1 MQVTSP
7 ARCRVDSVEVVCNL
21 CAGCEPVLLFGAMS
35 QDLQERIAA
44 KSRPVQFRATRGL
57 VGSVTLGVGALM
69 GAGLYVLVGIA
80 AKAAGPSMWAA
91 YAVCGV
97 LTLLSVQMY
106 SDFARRMPISGGGY
120 VYAYRQLGSF
130 WGFMV
135 GWHLAVGSVFACA
148 LYAFGFAF
156 YGGSFFPKGAVS
168 PWMIKAA
175 ASVLVVVLVALALRG
190 GPKDGGGG
198 GGGVDWLQR
207 ILTWGN
213 LLVLVV
219 LVIVALPLARASRF
233 SPALPNGIGG
243 VGAAISLI
251 YISFFGYQLIANSAE
266 EVHDARRTVP
276 RAMVVSMVIALVF
289 YIVVS
294 LVAVATVD
302 WRDLANSKAPLV
314 LMASRSIGVYGA
326 VLIGV
331 GAVLASAA
339 ALNSTLVSQG
349 RQIYAMGRDRLLPW
363 QLGTVKETSQV
374 PVVALVSGGVL
385 TVLVVVLADLAFIA
399 KAANFALLF
408 SMLPISVALHRLY
421 QVRADTDP
429 VVSLWRRAVPWAA
442 LVANAGLLLTLDWQS
457 LLFGGAVVGAGCAV
471 FLSYSYSAEKRGQA
485 GFSVSLN
492 DDSSAPLL
500 RRGERILV
508 PMANP
513 RTQESLLSISEALLP
528 AGGGEIVVL
537 NVVLA
542 GEGQSPR
549 DALRR
554 PSGLY
559 EAVDVM
565 ERADEIAER
574 RGVTLR
580 PVVRGARSLPEG
592 IRDAAVEEKCQL
604 IVMGWATQGDARP
617 SALLE
622 EVVQK
627 VRTDLILLQLT
638 QDRPP
643 QKIGVSLGG
652 GGINLGLMVRVGS
665 TLAEQYGGEVT
676 YVNVMP
682 EYYEHEHLRHA
693 RQVQIEAITRHTSLV
708 PYRTELLRSNNPL
721 GAIVERTKDLDLLV
735 VGSAR
740 GGAVAS
746 SAVGSFSELVAQQ
759 AHCSVVIVRSASP
772 FERMI
777 PAQVNALRD
786 LSNGTSSNGATP
798 DDTDDPHE

>member
-1 MQVTSP
+1 M
-7 ARCRVDSVEVVCNL
+7 
-21 CAGCEPVLLFGAMS
+21 LLFAPMAN
-35 QDLQERIAA
+35 DLQERIAA
-44 KSRPVQFRATRGL
+44 KSRPLQFRATRGL
-57 VGSVTLGVGALM
+57 FGSVTLGVGALM

-80 AKAAGPSMWAA
+80 AKEAGPSLWLA

-106 SDFARRMPISGGGY
+106 SDFAHRMPISGGGY

-135 GWHLAVGSVFACA
+135 GWHLAVGSIFACA
-148 LYAFGFAF
+148 LYAYGFAS
-156 YGGSFFPKGAVS
+156 YGGSFLPKGSVS
-168 PWMIKAA
+168 PWMLKVA
-175 ASVLVVVLVALALRG
+175 ASLLVVVLVALALRG
-190 GPKDGGGG
+190 GRGGDG
-198 GGGVDWLQR
+198 LQR
-207 ILTWGN
+207 LLTWGN

-219 LVIVALPLARASRF
+219 LVAVALPNAQAGRF
-233 SPALPNGIGG
+233 TPALPNGIGG

-266 EVHDARRTVP
+266 EVHDAPRAVP
-276 RAMVVSMVIALVF
+276 RAMMLSMVIALVF
-289 YIVVS
+289 YLVVS
-294 LVAVATVD
+294 VVAVAAVD
-302 WRDLANSKAPLV
+302 WRDLAKSEAPLV

-374 PVVALVSGGVL
+374 PVAALVAGGVL

-421 QVRADTDP
+421 EARADTDP
-429 VVSLWRRAVPWAA
+429 VVPLWRRAVPWAA

-457 LLFGGAVVGAGCAV
+457 LLFGGVVVGAGGAV
-471 FLSYSYSAEKRGQA
+471 FFTYSYSAEKRGQA
-485 GFSVSLN
+485 GFSVRLN
-492 DDSSAPLL
+492 DSRSTPLL
-500 RRGERILV
+500 RRGERILI

-542 GEGQSPR
+542 GEGESPR
-549 DALRR
+549 EALRR
-554 PSGLY
+554 PSGLHG
-559 EAVDVM
+559 AVDLF

-574 RGVTLR
+574 KGVIIR
-580 PVVRGARSLPEG
+580 SVVRGARSLPEG
-592 IRDAAVEEKCQL
+592 IRDAAIEEKCQL
-604 IVMGWATQGDARP
+604 ILMGWSTQQDARP

-622 EVVQK
+622 EVVRK

-638 QDRPP
+638 EDRPP
-643 QKIGVSLGG
+643 KRIGVSLGG
-652 GGINLGLMVRVGS
+652 GGANLGLMVRVGS
-665 TLAEQYGGEVT
+665 TMAEQYGGEVT
-676 YVNVMP
+676 YLNVMP

-693 RQVQIEAITRHTSLV
+693 REVQIEAIGRHTSLV
-708 PYRTELLRSNNPL
+708 PYRTELLRSDNPL

-740 GGAVAS
+740 GGPLS
-746 SAVGSFSELVAQQ
+746 SGAVGSFSELVAQQ
-759 AHCSVVIVRSASP
+759 AHCSVIIVRSASP
-772 FERMI
+772 LGRILPSQMD
-777 PAQVNALRD
+777 ALRD
-786 LSNGTSSNGATP
+786 MGNGAQP
-798 DDTDDPHE
+798 DSVDDADKSDDDE

>member
-1 MQVTSP
+1 MH
-7 ARCRVDSVEVVCNL
+7 A
-21 CAGCEPVLLFGAMS
+21 
-35 QDLQERIAA
+35 DLQERIAA

-57 VGSVTLGVGALM
+57 LGSVTLGVGALM

-80 AKAAGPSMWAA
+80 AKEAGPSLWLA

-148 LYAFGFAF
+148 LYAYGFAS
-156 YGGSFFPKGAVS
+156 YGASFLPRGEVS
-168 PWMIKAA
+168 PWMLKAA
-175 ASVLVVVLVALALRG
+175 AAVLVVVLVALALRG
-190 GPKDGGGG
+190 GRGGDG
-198 GGGVDWLQR
+198 LQR
-207 ILTWGN
+207 LLTWGN

-233 SPALPNGIGG
+233 SPALPHGIGG

-266 EVHDARRTVP
+266 EVSDAPRTVP
-276 RAMVVSMVIALVF
+276 RAMLVSMAIALVF
-289 YIVVS
+289 YLVVS
-294 LVAVATVD
+294 LVAVAAVD
-302 WRDLANSKAPLV
+302 WRDLAGSEAPLV

-374 PVVALVSGGVL
+374 PVAALVAGGLL

-421 QVRADTDP
+421 QARADTDP
-429 VVSLWRRAVPWAA
+429 VVPLWRRAVPWAA

-457 LLFGGAVVGAGCAV
+457 LLFGGMVVGAGGAV
-471 FLSYSYSAEKRGQA
+471 FFTYSYSAEKRGQA
-485 GFSVSLN
+485 GFSVSLT
-492 DDSSAPLL
+492 DHRPAPLL

-549 DALRR
+549 EALRR
-554 PSGLY
+554 PSGLH
-559 EAVDVM
+559 EAVDVI

-574 RGVTLR
+574 KGVILR
-580 PVVRGARSLPEG
+580 SVVRGARSLPEG

-604 IVMGWATQGDARP
+604 IVMGWSTQPDARP

-622 EVVQK
+622 EVIHK

-638 QDRPP
+638 EDRPP
-643 QKIGVSLGG
+643 ERIGVSLGG
-652 GGINLGLMVRVGS
+652 GGANLGLMVRVGS
-665 TLAEQYGGEVT
+665 TLAEEYSGEVT
-676 YVNVMP
+676 YLNVMP

-693 RQVQIEAITRHTSLV
+693 RQVQIEAIGRHSSLV
-708 PYRTELLRSNNPL
+708 PYRTELLRSDNPL
-721 GAIVERTKDLDLLV
+721 GAIVDRTKDLDLLV

-740 GGAVAS
+740 GGPLS
-746 SAVGSFSELVAQQ
+746 SGAVGSFSELVAQQ
-759 AHCSVVIVRSASP
+759 AQCSVVIVRSASP
-772 FERMI
+772 LGRI
-777 PAQVNALRD
+777 LPSQVDAFREL
-786 LSNGTSSNGATP
+786 GNGAES
-798 DDTDDPHE
+798 DDTDE

>member
-1 MQVTSP
+1 MHVAPT
-7 ARCRVDSVEVVCNL
+7 ARGDDALVEVVCSF
-21 CAGCEPVLLFGAMS
+21 CAEREMLTIFRSMAK
-35 QDLQERIAA
+35 DLQERIAA
-44 KSRPVQFRATRGL
+44 RSRPVEFRATRGL
-57 VGSVTLGVGALM
+57 FGSVTLGVGALM

-80 AKAAGPSMWAA
+80 AKEAGPSLWLA
-91 YAVCGV
+91 YAVCGL
-97 LTLLSVQMY
+97 LTVLSVQMY
-106 SDFARRMPISGGGY
+106 ADFARRMPISGGGY

-135 GWHLAVGSVFACA
+135 GWHLAVGSIFACA
-148 LYAFGFAF
+148 LYAYGFAS
-156 YGGSFFPKGAVS
+156 YGASFLPKGSVS
-168 PWMIKAA
+168 PWMLKGA
-175 ASVLVVVLVALALRG
+175 ASLLVVLLVALALRG
-190 GPKDGGGG
+190 GRGGDG
-198 GGGVDWLQR
+198 LQR
-207 ILTWGN
+207 LLTWGN
-213 LLVLVV
+213 LLVLII
-219 LVIVALPLARASRF
+219 LVAVALPQAKAGRF
-233 SPALPNGIGG
+233 SPAFPNGIGG

-266 EVHDARRTVP
+266 EVENAPRTVP
-276 RAMVVSMVIALVF
+276 RAMLYSMLVALVF
-289 YIVVS
+289 YVLVAA
-294 LVAVATVD
+294 VAVAAVD
-302 WRDLANSKAPLV
+302 WRDLANSDAPLV

-374 PVVALVSGGVL
+374 PVAALVAGGVL
-385 TVLVVVLADLAFIA
+385 TVLVVILADLAFIA

-421 QVRADTDP
+421 QARRDTDS
-429 VVSLWRRAVPWAA
+429 VVPLWRRAVPWAA
-442 LVANAGLLLTLDWQS
+442 LVANAALLLTLDWQS

-471 FLSYSYSAEKRGQA
+471 FLTYSYSAEKRGQA
-485 GFSVSLN
+485 GFSVSLT
-492 DDSSAPLL
+492 DTGHVPLL

-508 PMANP
+508 PMSNP

-537 NVVLA
+537 SVVLA
-542 GEGQSPR
+542 ADGQSPR
-549 DALRR
+549 EALRR
-554 PSGLY
+554 PSGLHS
-559 EAVDVM
+559 AVDVI

-574 RGVTLR
+574 KGVTLR
-580 PVVRGARSLPEG
+580 PVVRGARNLPEG
-592 IRDAAVEEKCQL
+592 IREAAVEEKCQL
-604 IVMGWATQGDARP
+604 LVMGWSTQHDAQP
-617 SALLE
+617 SKLLE

-638 QDRPP
+638 EDRAP
-643 QKIGVSLGG
+643 QRIGVSLGG
-652 GGINLGLMVRVGS
+652 GGVNLALMVRVGS

-676 YVNVMP
+676 YLNVMP
-682 EYYEHEHLRHA
+682 EYYEHENLRHA

-708 PYRTELLRSNNPL
+708 PYRTELLRSDNPL

-740 GGAVAS
+740 GGPLS
-746 SAVGSFSELVAQQ
+746 GGAVGSFSELVAQQ

-772 FERMI
+772 LGRML
-777 PAQVNALRD
+777 PSQVDAFREMGNGNGD
-786 LSNGTSSNGATP
+786 DSGEGDGGGEGESNG
-798 DDTDDPHE
+798 

>member
-1 MQVTSP
+1 
-7 ARCRVDSVEVVCNL
+7 
-21 CAGCEPVLLFGAMS
+21 MS
-35 QDLQERIAA
+35 HDLHERIAA
-44 KSRPVQFRATRGL
+44 KSRPVEFRVTRGFL
-57 VGSVTLGVGALM
+57 GSVTLGVGALM

-80 AKAAGPSMWAA
+80 AKEAGPSLWLA

-135 GWHLAVGSVFACA
+135 GWHLAVGSIFACA
-148 LYAFGFAF
+148 LYAYGFAS
-156 YGGSFFPKGAVS
+156 YGGSFLPKGWVS
-168 PWMIKAA
+168 PWVLKAT

-190 GPKDGGGG
+190 GRGGDG
-198 GGGVDWLQR
+198 LQR
-207 ILTWGN
+207 LLTWGN
-213 LLVLVV
+213 LLVLVI
-219 LVIVALPLARASRF
+219 LVAVALPMARFGRF
-233 SPALPNGIGG
+233 TPALPNGIGG

-266 EVHDARRTVP
+266 EVQDAPRTVP
-276 RAMVVSMVIALVF
+276 RAMMVSMCIALLF
-289 YIVVS
+289 YLLVS
-294 LVAVATVD
+294 VVAVATVG
-302 WRDLANSKAPLV
+302 WRDLAKSEAPLV

-374 PVVALVSGGVL
+374 PVAALVAGGAF
-385 TVLVVVLADLAFIA
+385 TVVVVVLADLAFIA

-421 QVRADTDP
+421 QARADTDP
-429 VVSLWRRAVPWAA
+429 VVPLWRRAVPWAA

-457 LLFGGAVVGAGCAV
+457 LLFGGVVVGAGGAV
-471 FLSYSYSAEKRGQA
+471 FFTYSYSAEKRGQA
-485 GFSVSLN
+485 GFSVSLTDN
-492 DDSSAPLL
+492 RSVPLL

-549 DALRR
+549 EALRR
-554 PSGLY
+554 PSGLH
-559 EAVDVM
+559 EAVGLI
-565 ERADEIAER
+565 ERAGAIAER
-574 RGVTLR
+574 KGVVLR
-580 PVVRGARSLPEG
+580 SVVRGARSLPEG
-592 IRDAAVEEKCQL
+592 IRDAALEEKCQL
-604 IVMGWATQGDARP
+604 VLMGWSTQQDARP

-622 EVVQK
+622 EVVRK

-638 QDRPP
+638 DDRPP
-643 QKIGVSLGG
+643 RRIGVSLGG

-665 TLAEQYGGEVT
+665 TVAEQYGGEVT
-676 YVNVMP
+676 YLNVMP
-682 EYYEHEHLRHA
+682 EYYQHEHLRHA
-693 RQVQIEAITRHTSLV
+693 RQVQIEAIGRHTSLV
-708 PYRTELLRSNNPL
+708 PYRTELLRSDNPL
-721 GAIVERTKDLDLLV
+721 GAIVERTRDLDLLV

-740 GGAVAS
+740 GGALS
-746 SAVGSFSELVAQQ
+746 NSAVGSFSELVAQQ

-772 FERMI
+772 LGRILPSQMDG
-777 PAQVNALRD
+777 LRNMG
-786 LSNGTSSNGATP
+786 NGGKP
-798 DDTDDPHE
+798 DSEPRDEE

>member
-1 MQVTSP
+1 M
-7 ARCRVDSVEVVCNL
+7 AK
-21 CAGCEPVLLFGAMS
+21 
-35 QDLQERIAA
+35 DLKERIAA
-44 KSRPVQFRATRGL
+44 KSRPVKFRATRGL
-57 VGSVTLGVGALM
+57 LASTTLGLGALM
-69 GAGLYVLVGIA
+69 GACLYVLVGIA
-80 AKAAGPSMWAA
+80 AAEAGPSLWLA
-91 YAVCGV
+91 YAVCGL

-106 SDFARRMPISGGGY
+106 ADFARRMPISGGGY

-148 LYAFGFAF
+148 LYANGFAS
-156 YGGSFFPKGAVS
+156 YGASFLPKGTVS

-175 ASVLVVVLVALALRG
+175 ASVLVVVLVAMALRG
-190 GPKDGGGG
+190 GRGGDG
-198 GGGVDWLQR
+198 LQR

-213 LLVLVV
+213 LLVLVI
-219 LVIVALPLARASRF
+219 LVAVALPLVKVSRF

-243 VGAAISLI
+243 VGAAVSLI

-266 EVHDARRTVP
+266 EVQDAPRTVP
-276 RAMVVSMVIALVF
+276 RAMLLSMGIALLF
-289 YIVVS
+289 YLLVSVV
-294 LVAVATVD
+294 AIAAVD
-302 WRDLANSKAPLV
+302 WRELAKADAPLV
-314 LMASRSIGVYGA
+314 LVASRSIGVYGA
-326 VLIGV
+326 VLIGL

-363 QLGTVKETSQV
+363 QLGTVKETTQV
-374 PVVALVSGGVL
+374 PVAALVVGGAV
-385 TVLVVVLADLAFIA
+385 TVLVVVLADLVFIA

-421 QVRADTDP
+421 QVRRDTDP
-429 VVSLWRRAVPWAA
+429 WVPLWRRVVPWAA
-442 LVANAGLLLTLDWQS
+442 LTANAALLLTLDWQS
-457 LLFGGAVVGAGCAV
+457 LLFGGVVVGAGSAV
-471 FLSYSYSAEKRGQA
+471 FFSYSFSAEKRGQA
-485 GFSVSLN
+485 GFSVSLT
-492 DDSSAPLL
+492 DDRPAPLL

-508 PMANP
+508 PMSNP

-554 PSGLY
+554 PSGLH
-559 EAVDVM
+559 EAVEVIA
-565 ERADEIAER
+565 RADEIAER
-574 RGVTLR
+574 KGVILR
-580 PVVRGARSLPEG
+580 PVVRGARNLPEG

-604 IVMGWATQGDARP
+604 IVMGWSTREDAHP

-622 EVVQK
+622 EVVRK

-638 QDRPP
+638 EDRPP
-643 QKIGVSLGG
+643 QRIGVSLGG
-652 GGINLGLMVRVGS
+652 GGTNLGLMVRVGS
-665 TLAEQYGGEVT
+665 TLAEQYGGEVI
-676 YVNVMP
+676 YLNVMP
-682 EYYEHEHLRHA
+682 DYYEHEHLRHA

-708 PYRTELLRSNNPL
+708 PYRTELLRSDNPL

-740 GGAVAS
+740 GGLLS
-746 SAVGSFSELVAQQ
+746 SGAVGSFSELVAQQ

-772 FERMI
+772 LGRII
-777 PAQVNALRD
+777 PSQVDAFRELGNDAKAND
-786 LSNGTSSNGATP
+786 SEGT
-798 DDTDDPHE
+798 DE

>member
-1 MQVTSP
+1 MAT
-7 ARCRVDSVEVVCNL
+7 EL
-21 CAGCEPVLLFGAMS
+21 
-35 QDLQERIAA
+35 QDRIAA
-44 KSRPVQFRATRGL
+44 KSRPVRFRATRGL
-57 VGSVTLGVGALM
+57 LGSVTLGVGALM

-80 AKAAGPSMWAA
+80 AKAAGPSLWVA
-91 YAVCGV
+91 YVVCGV

-135 GWHLAVGSVFACA
+135 GWHLAVGSIFACA
-148 LYAFGFAF
+148 LYAFGFAS
-156 YGGSFFPKGAVS
+156 YGGSFFPKGTVS
-168 PWMIKAA
+168 PLMIKAA
-175 ASVLVVVLVALALRG
+175 ASVLVVVLVSLALRG
-190 GPKDGGGG
+190 GPKDGGDGSG
-198 GGGVDWLQR
+198 SGSGSGSSGVDWLQR

-266 EVHDARRTVP
+266 EVHDAPRTVP
-276 RAMVVSMVIALVF
+276 RAMRLSMVIALVF
-289 YIVVS
+289 YLVVS
-294 LVAVATVD
+294 LVAVAAVD
-302 WRDLANSKAPLV
+302 WRDLANSEAPLV

-374 PVVALVSGGVL
+374 PVAALVTGGVF

-408 SMLPISVALHRLY
+408 SMLPISMALHRLY

-429 VVSLWRRAVPWAA
+429 VVPLWRRVVPWAA

-457 LLFGGAVVGAGCAV
+457 LLFGGAVVGAGCVV

-485 GFSVSLN
+485 GFSVSLA
-492 DDSSAPLL
+492 DDGPAPLL

-537 NVVLA
+537 NVVVA

-549 DALRR
+549 DVLRR
-554 PSGLY
+554 PSGLHA
-559 EAVDVM
+559 AVDVI

-574 RGVTLR
+574 RGVILR

-604 IVMGWATQGDARP
+604 IVMGWSTQADARP

-622 EVVQK
+622 EVVHK

-665 TLAEQYGGEVT
+665 TLAEQYDGEVT
-676 YVNVMP
+676 YLNVMP

-708 PYRTELLRSNNPL
+708 PYRTELLRSANPL

-735 VGSAR
+735 VGSNR
-740 GGAVAS
+740 GGAVSS

-772 FERMI
+772 LERML
-777 PAQVNALRD
+777 PSQVDALRD
-786 LSNGTSSNGATP
+786 LGNGTKANDPAP
-798 DDTDDPHE
+798 DSPRK